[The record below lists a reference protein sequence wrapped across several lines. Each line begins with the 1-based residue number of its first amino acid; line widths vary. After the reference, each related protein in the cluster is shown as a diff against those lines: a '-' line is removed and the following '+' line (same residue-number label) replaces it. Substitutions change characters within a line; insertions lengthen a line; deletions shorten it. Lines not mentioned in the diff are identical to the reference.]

1 MNFDLGTFCRIQVN
15 MSSRGKLI
23 THMSHR
29 IHFAGIS
36 RVLLSVS
43 SGAFSN
49 AGNCLEIL
57 LWQLGGVSERG
68 GGEAFLIRANLLG
81 GAFHREGG
89 EAFLIRANLKIF
101 KIKINPIKRLPVS
114 TDG

>member
-1 MNFDLGTFCRIQVN
+1 

-43 SGAFSN
+43 S
-49 AGNCLEIL
+49 AGNCIEIL

-68 GGEAFLIRANLLG
+68 GREAFLIRANLLG

-101 KIKINPIKRLPVS
+101 KIKINSIKCLPVS
-114 TDG
+114 TDWEGK